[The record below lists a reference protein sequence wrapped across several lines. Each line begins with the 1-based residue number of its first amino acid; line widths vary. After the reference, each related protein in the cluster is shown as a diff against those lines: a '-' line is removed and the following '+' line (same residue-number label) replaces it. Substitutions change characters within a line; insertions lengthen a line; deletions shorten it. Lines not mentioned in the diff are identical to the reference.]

1 MLVVI
6 LLVRQF
12 PVTNFTEES
21 LLPGFIRWGP
31 RFIVFD
37 GLLGSGDNDDDD
49 LLGSGGVYRK
59 QI

>member
-21 LLPGFIRWGP
+21 PFPGFIWWGQS
-31 RFIVFD
+31 FIVFD
-37 GLLGSGDNDDDD
+37 GPLGSG
-49 LLGSGGVYRK
+49 SGDIRFMIIVGMVHSAS
-59 QI
+59 